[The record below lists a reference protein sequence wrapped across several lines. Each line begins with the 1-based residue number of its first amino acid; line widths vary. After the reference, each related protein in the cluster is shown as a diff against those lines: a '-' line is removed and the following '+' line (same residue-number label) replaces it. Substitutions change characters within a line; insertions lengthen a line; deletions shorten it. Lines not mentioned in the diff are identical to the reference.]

1 MLISFYCYSR
11 FVFMSFLLF
20 YMFNIFL
27 YINQVKAFYEHI
39 LTKSA
44 TFLSIAEKLKINPN

>member
-1 MLISFYCYSR
+1 
-11 FVFMSFLLF
+11 MSFLLF